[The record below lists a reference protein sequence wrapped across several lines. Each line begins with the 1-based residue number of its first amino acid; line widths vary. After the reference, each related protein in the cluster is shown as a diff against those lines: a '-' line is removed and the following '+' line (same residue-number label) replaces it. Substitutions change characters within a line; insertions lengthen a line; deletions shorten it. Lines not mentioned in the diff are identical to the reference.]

1 MRYVN
6 CARNSF
12 EENTNTF
19 NCGSK
24 KFYYTIK
31 DVHPSSELLV
41 WYGMS
46 YGKWLDIEKINPG
59 EAPNQNIN
67 LVFFNG
73 KENNQNIKTI
83 HAIFFS
89 ILENDF
95 PSGSLNARIGS
106 IYYTRDKSWVNN
118 DHTNVTYTNWSRNLK
133 ARTGNRSVGLIL
145 TYRNGEWQWI
155 PERDYSYYV
164 KNNSVELPF
173 VCESSVGTWTP

>member
-1 MRYVN
+1 MLIVPEIHSRKIQTHSTVGQRNSITQLKTSILAVN
-6 CARNSF
+6 CWSGM
-12 EENTNTF
+12 ECHTENGLILRKSILVRHQIKIKILSSLT
-19 NCGSK
+19 GK
-24 KFYYTIK
+24 KI
-31 DVHPSSELLV
+31 
-41 WYGMS
+41 
-46 YGKWLDIEKINPG
+46 
-59 EAPNQNIN
+59 
-67 LVFFNG
+67 
-73 KENNQNIKTI
+73 IKTI

-95 PSGSLNARIGS
+95 PNGSLNARIGS

-173 VCESSVGTWTP
+173 VCESSVGTWAP